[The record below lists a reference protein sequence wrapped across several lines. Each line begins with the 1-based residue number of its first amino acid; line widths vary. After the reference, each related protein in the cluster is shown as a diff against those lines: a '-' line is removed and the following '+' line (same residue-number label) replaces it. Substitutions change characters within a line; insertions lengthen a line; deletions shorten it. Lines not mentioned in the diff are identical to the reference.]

1 MPDPIQIKVEPRA
14 ARTLTFRIGDEDY
27 SFKVPKS
34 YGLVSAVRAAQAGAG
49 AAEGQAEVAMFDR
62 IEGWLFDSMAEGE
75 ADRLRARLLDPDDA
89 LDTEHILEVFQELVK
104 AASDRPS
111 Q

>member
-34 YGLVSAVRAAQAGAG
+34 YGLVSAVRAAQAGAAG
-49 AAEGQAEVAMFDR
+49 EGQAEVAMFDR
-62 IEGWLFDSMAEGE
+62 IESWLFDSLSEEE
-75 ADRLRARLLDPDDA
+75 ADRLKARLADPDDA

-104 AASDRPS
+104 AASERPS
-111 Q
+111 P